1 MAKIDLSGLNLD
13 ELNAFIDEATRL
25 RDQKVQEK
33 RAELLKE
40 LQALDAMQSQK
51 PAVARQRNASTYS
64 HKHPKSGH
72 MWLGRGGVPKEW
84 QDIIPEGTA
93 AEKKREILAQYRVE
107 L

>member
-40 LQALDAMQSQK
+40 LQALDAISAPK
-51 PAVARQRNASTYS
+51 SAAGRQRNASSYT
-64 HKHPKSGH
+64 HKHPKNGH
-72 MWLGRGGVPKEW
+72 QWLGRGGVPKEW
-84 QDIIPEGTA
+84 QDIIPEGA
-93 AEKKREILAQYRVE
+93 SAEERRAILAKHRID